1 MRQNIFT
8 ISGKQGSGKSE
19 LAKRLERKFIIK
31 LSTTPITLKFADPL
45 YEMQDAIHE
54 ILDDYEIRR
63 PKKDGFLL
71 QWLGTQYGRDHIDQ
85 DIWVN
90 IMKTRLADLNK
101 GIPVMIDDCRFENEF
116 EILKEMN
123 CLMIRLEC
131 PEYIRKQRTN
141 SWRTDTQHASEIGLD
156 RYSMKNKF
164 DLYIDTGT
172 WNAEYTLDLAWKS
185 IERILDGKNSNETK
199 IKP

>member
-1 MRQNIFT
+1 
-8 ISGKQGSGKSE
+8 
-19 LAKRLERKFIIK
+19 
-31 LSTTPITLKFADPL
+31 
-45 YEMQDAIHE
+45 
-54 ILDDYEIRR
+54 
-63 PKKDGFLL
+63 
-71 QWLGTQYGRDHIDQ
+71 
-85 DIWVN
+85 
-90 IMKTRLADLNK
+90 
-101 GIPVMIDDCRFENEF
+101 
-116 EILKEMN
+116 
-123 CLMIRLEC
+123 MIRLEC